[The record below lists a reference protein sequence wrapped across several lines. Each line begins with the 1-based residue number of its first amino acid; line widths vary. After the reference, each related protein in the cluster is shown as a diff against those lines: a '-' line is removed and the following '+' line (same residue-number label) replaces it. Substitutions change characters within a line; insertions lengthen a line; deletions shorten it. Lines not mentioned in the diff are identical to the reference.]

1 MANNETLRLEIDKQI
16 AAGFSLDEIRK
27 NLLNQQFTADE
38 VNSALKQGNVSNRAK
53 SSQGFG
59 VVSILVSVY
68 FIFSGIMKMSKY
80 ESGSGLYI
88 FGLVMML
95 VGIGG
100 LIYKLVD
107 ISRK

>member
-1 MANNETLRLEIDKQI
+1 MANNETLQLEIDKQI

-27 NLLNQQFTADE
+27 NLLNQQFSTDE
-38 VNSALKQGNVSNRAK
+38 VNSALKRNNVASRAK
-53 SSQGFG
+53 SSQGIG
-59 VVSILVSVY
+59 IMSMLVSVY

-80 ESGSGLYI
+80 QSGSGLYI

-107 ISRK
+107 ISRR

>member
-16 AAGFSLDEIRK
+16 AAGFTADEIRQ
-27 NLLNQQFTADE
+27 NLLSQQYHPEE
-38 VNSALKQGNVSNRAK
+38 VNAALQQTNVASRAR

-59 VVSILVSVY
+59 LVSVLVSIY

-80 ESGSGLYI
+80 ASGSIGFT
-88 FGLVMML
+88 FGIVMLL

-107 ISRK
+107 ISRR